1 MPQSPSFSLIGTQ
14 KSLLEFKV
22 HSSLC
27 LRFFIFWLFWVFVV
41 VCRLSLVAV
50 SWVTLVSV
58 RGLLSE
64 VASLVAEHRL
74 YSVGSV
80 VAVHRLSC
88 PEARGILAPRPGIEP
103 MSPALAG
110 RFLTTGPPGKS
121 CLHFLIRGE
130 RRESTSSARV
140 GFLLRLSTTLR
151 IKATPSQLGDFL
163 IGRRTI
169 FKAMGRHSSPQGA
182 QTTASV
188 LAAFPF

>member
-27 LRFFIFWLFWVFVV
+27 LLFFIFWLFWVFVV

-88 PEARGILAPRPGIEP
+88 PEARGILVPRPGIEP

-121 CLHFLIRGE
+121 CLLFFFF
-130 RRESTSSARV
+130 SSLPLKS
-140 GFLLRLSTTLR
+140 FHDLRL
-151 IKATPSQLGDFL
+151 
-163 IGRRTI
+163 
-169 FKAMGRHSSPQGA
+169 
-182 QTTASV
+182 
-188 LAAFPF
+188 

>member
-27 LRFFIFWLFWVFVV
+27 LLFFIFWLFWVFVV

-58 RGLLSE
+58 RGLLVA

-88 PEARGILAPRPGIEP
+88 PEARGILVPRPGIEP
-103 MSPALAG
+103 MSPALEG
-110 RFLTTGPPGKS
+110 RFLTTEPPGKS
-121 CLHFLIRGE
+121 
-130 RRESTSSARV
+130 
-140 GFLLRLSTTLR
+140 
-151 IKATPSQLGDFL
+151 
-163 IGRRTI
+163 
-169 FKAMGRHSSPQGA
+169 
-182 QTTASV
+182 
-188 LAAFPF
+188 